1 MIRNILSLNHAS
13 FIVED
18 VEKSL
23 GFYRDILG
31 LEQVERPDLGFPG
44 AWLQLG
50 IQQIHLLELDNP
62 DPKEGRPV
70 HGGRDRHIA
79 LNAMAL
85 APIQE
90 ALDKAG
96 IVYTM
101 SVSGRRALFCRDF
114 DANTVEIIER
124 PAQS

>member
-50 IQQIHLLELDNP
+50 TQQIHLLELDNP

-79 LNAMAL
+79 LNALAL
-85 APIQE
+85 APLQE
-90 ALDKAG
+90 ALEKAG

-101 SVSGRRALFCRDF
+101 SVSGRRALFCRDY

>member
-50 IQQIHLLELDNP
+50 IQQIHLRELDNP

-79 LNAMAL
+79 LNALAL

>member
-1 MIRNILSLNHAS
+1 MTINILSLNHAS
-13 FIVED
+13 FIVAD
-18 VEKSL
+18 TEKSL

-31 LEQVERPDLGFPG
+31 LKQIERPDLGFPG

-79 LNAMAL
+79 LNALSL

-90 ALDKAG
+90 ALDKSG

-101 SVSGRRALFCRDF
+101 SISGRRALFCRDY
-114 DANTVEIIER
+114 DANTVEIIEK
-124 PAQS
+124 PLI

>member
-1 MIRNILSLNHAS
+1 M
-13 FIVED
+13 
-18 VEKSL
+18 
-23 GFYRDILG
+23 
-31 LEQVERPDLGFPG
+31 
-44 AWLQLG
+44 QLG

-79 LNAMAL
+79 LNALSL

-90 ALDKAG
+90 ALDKSG

-101 SVSGRRALFCRDF
+101 SISGRRALFCRDY
-114 DANTVEIIER
+114 DANTVEIIEQ
-124 PAQS
+124 PLI

>member
-18 VEKSL
+18 IEKSL

-79 LNAMAL
+79 LNALAL
-85 APIQE
+85 APIQV

-124 PAQS
+124 PAE

>member
-23 GFYRDILG
+23 GLYRDILG

-79 LNAMAL
+79 LNALAL

>member
-1 MIRNILSLNHAS
+1 MTINILSLNHAS
-13 FIVED
+13 FIVAD
-18 VEKSL
+18 TEKSL

-31 LEQVERPDLGFPG
+31 LKQIERPDLGFPG

-79 LNAMAL
+79 LNALSL

-90 ALDKAG
+90 ALDKSG

-101 SVSGRRALFCRDF
+101 SISGRRALFCRDY
-114 DANTVEIIER
+114 DANTVEIIEQ
-124 PAQS
+124 PLI